1 MMSEDDGVL
10 LTQGA
15 AMLEIITTINTNI
28 WNPMAYLALG
38 LGLFYTVWTG
48 AVQIRRLPDL
58 VRILREGRS
67 DHEGEISSF
76 QALVLTLSSRVGV
89 GNIAGVATAIA
100 VGGPGALF
108 WMVVMAL
115 LGGATAFAEST
126 LAQVFKRRI
135 NGEYRGGI
143 PYYIEHGLG
152 QKWLAVIAAAATLV
166 LYAVLAPGVQSFNI
180 ANSVNVAFGTPE
192 WITGAVVAAL
202 FGIIVLGGTKRIV
215 RVADKIVPFMAL
227 GYILLA
233 VVVIF
238 VNIGEVPDVL
248 ALVFTSAFGTHEV
261 FGGILGAAIAWGVR
275 RAVFS
280 NVAGVGEGTYASAA
294 ASVSHPAKQGI
305 VQAFSVYV
313 DTVLVCSATGVMILM
328 TGSYN
333 VVTEAGETLA
343 ENIPGVAAGTA
354 YTQTALDSLFP
365 GFGPVFVA
373 VALFLFAFT
382 TLIAFN
388 YIATS
393 AASYL
398 FRGRVLAVVTRII
411 QVAMI
416 AGAFLGAIGSA
427 DLIWGIGDIG
437 YGTLGWINMICL
449 IFLAPTVRKVLKDY
463 TRQKKA
469 GLDPVFDPVRL
480 GIEGASAW
488 TTSDP
493 TTSVR
498 IAIAF
503 NEKRANG
510 RRGERG

>member
-1 MMSEDDGVL
+1 MDDL
-10 LTQGA
+10 LA
-15 AMLEIITTINTNI
+15 IIGDINTSI

-48 AVQIRRLPDL
+48 VVQIRRLPDL
-58 VRILREGRS
+58 ISILQEKATA
-67 DHEGEISSF
+67 DDGEISSL
-76 QALVLTLSSRVGV
+76 QALMLTLSSRVGV

-108 WMVVMAL
+108 WMIVMAL

-126 LAQVFKRRI
+126 LAQVYKRRVG
-135 NGEYRGGI
+135 GEYRGGI
-143 PYYIEHGLG
+143 PYYIERGLG
-152 QKWLAVIAAAATLV
+152 QKWLAVIAAGATMV

-180 ANSVNVAFGTPE
+180 ANSASVAFGAPE
-192 WITGAVVAAL
+192 WITGVVVAAL
-202 FGIIVLGGTKRIV
+202 FALVVLGGTKRIAG
-215 RVADKIVPFMAL
+215 VADKVVPFMAA

-233 VVVIF
+233 IVVIAL
-238 VNIGEVPDVL
+238 NIGQVPEVV
-248 ALVFTSAFGTHEV
+248 ALILTSAFGTHEI
-261 FGGILGAAIAWGVR
+261 FGGIVGAAIAWGVR

-313 DTVLVCSATGVMILM
+313 DTVLVCAATGIMIVM

-343 ENIPGVAAGTA
+343 ENVPGVAAGTA
-354 YTQTALDSLFP
+354 YTQLALESVFP

-373 VALFLFAFT
+373 ISLFLFAFT

-388 YIATS
+388 YISTS
-393 AASYL
+393 AAAYL
-398 FRGRVLAVVTRII
+398 VSEHRLPLVSRLLQIVMTVMVFFGAV
-411 QVAMI
+411 A
-416 AGAFLGAIGSA
+416 SA

-437 YGTLGWINMICL
+437 YGSLGWINMICL
-449 IFLAPTVRKVLKDY
+449 LLLAPQVRRVLKDY
-463 TRQKKA
+463 TRQRRE
-469 GLDPVFDPVRL
+469 GLDPVFDPEAV
-480 GIEGASAW
+480 GISGADAW
-488 TTSDP
+488 STAAP

-498 IAIAF
+498 IALERNA
-503 NEKRANG
+503 ER
-510 RRGERG
+510 RRGRS

>member
-1 MMSEDDGVL
+1 MDEL
-10 LTQGA
+10 LAVIG
-15 AMLEIITTINTNI
+15 EVNTNI

-48 AVQIRRLPDL
+48 VVQIRRLPDL
-58 VRILREGRS
+58 VSILRERS
-67 DHEGEISSF
+67 TSDDGEISSF
-76 QALVLTLSSRVGV
+76 QALMLTLSSRVGV

-126 LAQVFKRRI
+126 LAQVYKRRVR
-135 NGEYRGGI
+135 GEYRGGI
-143 PYYIEHGLG
+143 PYYIERGLG
-152 QKWLAVIAAAATLV
+152 QKWLAVIAAAATMV

-180 ANSVNVAFGTPE
+180 ANSANVAFNAPE
-192 WITGAVVAAL
+192 WITGLVVAGL
-202 FGIIVLGGTKRIV
+202 FGLVILGGTKRIV
-215 RVADKIVPFMAL
+215 SVADKVVPIMAA

-233 VVVIF
+233 VVVIV
-238 VNIGEVPDVL
+238 VNITEVPAVL
-248 ALVFTSAFGTHEV
+248 ALILTSAFGANEV
-261 FGGILGAAIAWGVR
+261 FGGIVGAAIAWGVR

-313 DTVLVCSATGVMILM
+313 DTVLVCAATGIMIVM

-333 VVTEAGETLA
+333 VITEAGETLA
-343 ENIPGVAAGTA
+343 ENVPGVAAGTA
-354 YTQTALDSLFP
+354 YTQVALESIFP
-365 GFGPVFVA
+365 GFGPIFVA

-388 YIATS
+388 YISTS
-393 AASYL
+393 AAAYL
-398 FRGRVLAVVTRII
+398 VPERALPLVSRLL
-411 QVAMI
+411 QVAMVLMVYF
-416 AGAFLGAIGSA
+416 GAVSSA

-437 YGTLGWINMICL
+437 YGSLGWINMICL
-449 IFLAPTVRKVLKDY
+449 LLLAPKVRRVLKDY

-469 GLDPVFDPVRL
+469 GLDPVFDPEKAGVT
-480 GIEGASAW
+480 GADAW
-488 TTSDP
+488 STDTP

-498 IAIAF
+498 IALERNKGRIASPP
-503 NEKRANG
+503 R
-510 RRGERG
+510 

>member
-1 MMSEDDGVL
+1 MEDL
-10 LTQGA
+10 LTVIGD
-15 AMLEIITTINTNI
+15 INTNI
-28 WNPMAYLALG
+28 WNPMAYMALG

-58 VRILREGRS
+58 VRILREKSTS
-67 DHEGEISSF
+67 DDGEISSF
-76 QALVLTLSSRVGV
+76 QALALTLSSRVGV

-126 LAQVFKRRI
+126 LAQVYKRRVR
-135 NGEYRGGI
+135 GEYRGGI
-143 PYYIEHGLG
+143 PYYIERGLG
-152 QKWLAVIAAAATLV
+152 QKWLAVVSAAATLL
-166 LYAVLAPGVQSFNI
+166 LYSVLAPGVQSFNI
-180 ANSVNVAFGTPE
+180 ANSFEVAFNAPT
-192 WITGAVVAAL
+192 WISGLVVAGL
-202 FGIIVLGGTKRIV
+202 FAVIVIGGTKRIV
-215 RVADKIVPFMAL
+215 NVADKVVPFMAA

-233 VVVIF
+233 IVVIV
-238 VNIGEVPDVL
+238 VNIGEVPAVF
-248 ALVFTSAFGTHEV
+248 ALILTSAFGTNEI
-261 FGGILGAAIAWGVR
+261 FGGIVGAAIAWGVR

-313 DTVLVCSATGVMILM
+313 DTVLVCSATGIMIVM

-354 YTQTALDSLFP
+354 YTQAALETIFP

-373 VALFLFAFT
+373 VSLFLFAFT
-382 TLIAFN
+382 TIIAFN
-388 YIATS
+388 YISTS
-393 AASYL
+393 AAAYL
-398 FRGRVLAVVTRII
+398 FSERALPIATRLLQLAMTVMVY
-411 QVAMI
+411 
-416 AGAFLGAIGSA
+416 LGAVSSA

-449 IFLAPTVRKVLKDY
+449 LFLAPTVGKVLKDY
-463 TRQKKA
+463 NRQRKQ
-469 GLDPVFDPVRL
+469 GLDPVFDPQKL
-480 GIEGASAW
+480 GIRGADAWDMSA
-488 TTSDP
+488 P
-493 TTSVR
+493 TTSIRV
-498 IAIAF
+498 AM
-503 NEKRANG
+503 
-510 RRGERG
+510 ERNAEVSR